1 MIHNHRLTVIDTT
14 LRDGEQS
21 AGVSFSIEEKIE
33 IAKALDE
40 LGVDIIE
47 AGIPVM
53 GHDEKKA
60 VDKIMELGLNADIL
74 TWNRMKIEDV
84 RASLDVGAKN
94 VHISVP
100 VSDLHIEKKL
110 GIERQELV
118 DRYIRVLDFARSRDL
133 NISIGGEDA
142 SRADPGF
149 LAYIFGIGIEYGVR
163 RFRYADTVSVLN
175 PFTAHEKIYMM
186 INSLYEGLHMDPREF
201 GKAVSIDFH
210 GHNDFGLGT
219 ANALGAFKAGASAVS
234 CSVNGLG
241 ERAGNTP
248 LEEIVMALEM
258 MQGVRTNIRRDK
270 FMEVSKMVE
279 QYSGRDLQAS
289 KPIVGDLVFSHEAG
303 IHVDGLMKDQSIYTY
318 LDPTSIGRKHR
329 FVRGKHSGKSMI
341 LAEGLV

>member
-1 MIHNHRLTVIDTT
+1 MIHNSRLTVIDTT

-21 AGVSFSIEEKIE
+21 AGVSFSVKEKIL
-33 IAKALDE
+33 IAKALDK

-53 GHDEKKA
+53 GKEEKEA
-60 VDKIMELGLNADIL
+60 VEKIIGLGLKADIL
-74 TWNRMKIEDV
+74 TWNRMKKEDIQ
-84 RASLDVGAKN
+84 ASIDIGASS

-100 VSDLHIEKKL
+100 VSDLHIKKKL
-110 GIERQELV
+110 GL
-118 DRYIRVLDFARSRDL
+118 DRESLIHRYKSVLDFAFENDL
-133 NISIGGEDA
+133 EVSVGGEDA
-142 SRADPGF
+142 SRADQGF

-175 PFTAHEKIYMM
+175 PFTTHEKVYML

-201 GKAVSIDFH
+201 SKDISIDFH

-219 ANALGAFKAGASAVS
+219 ANALGAFKAGASAIS

-258 MQGVRTNIRRDK
+258 MQGVRTGIQRNQ
-270 FMEVSKMVE
+270 FMTVSKMVE
-279 QYSGRDLQAS
+279 DYSGRHLQAS
-289 KPIVGDLVFSHEAG
+289 KPIVGEMVFSHEAG
-303 IHVDGLMKDQSIYTY
+303 IHVDGLMKDEAIYTY
-318 LDPTSIGRKHR
+318 LDPKDVGRKHR
-329 FVRGKHSGKSMI
+329 FIRGKHSGKSMENAFC
-341 LAEGLV
+341 L